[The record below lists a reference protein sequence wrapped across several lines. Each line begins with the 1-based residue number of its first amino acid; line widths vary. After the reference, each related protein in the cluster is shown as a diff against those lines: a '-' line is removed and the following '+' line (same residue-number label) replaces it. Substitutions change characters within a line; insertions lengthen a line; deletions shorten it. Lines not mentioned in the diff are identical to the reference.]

1 MSEISRVAL
10 FRKLNSLAYKAIDS
24 ATVFCKLRGNPYVE
38 LEHWLQQILA
48 NQDSDLHRIFKHFEV
63 DNSRFAKDL
72 TDALDSLPRGATSIS
87 DLSEHIGHAVERG
100 WVYGT
105 LMFGEGQVRT
115 GHLLVGMLKAPSLRN
130 ALFHI
135 SRQFERIRLD
145 TLTEE
150 FTKIVAGS
158 PEEHLGATDSSG
170 VAPGEA
176 SGAMAPA
183 QMGKQEALKK
193 FSVDLIAR
201 ARKGEIDPVT
211 GRDEEIRQIVDIL
224 MRRRQNNPILT
235 GEAGVG
241 KTAVVEGF
249 ALRIA
254 KGDVPPPLKDV
265 SLLMLDIGLL
275 QAGAS
280 MKGEFENRLRQVID
294 EVQASPKPIILF
306 IDEAH
311 TLIGAGG
318 PAGTGDAAN
327 LLKPALARGTLR
339 TIGATTW
346 AEYRKYFEKDPA
358 LTRRFQVVQILEPTE
373 EKAILMVRGVAS
385 TLEKHHRVQ
394 LLDEALEAVVKLSH
408 RYIPARQLPD
418 KAVSLL
424 DTTCARVAISQ
435 NATPAEVEDCQRRL
449 EALQTELEII
459 GREEEIGC
467 DVGGRRVE
475 VERKQAE
482 EKERL
487 AVLDARWQEE
497 KGLVDKILE
506 LRGKL
511 RAGGKPVDVKAPGIG
526 TSTSVSDASAAGTV
540 STEPPAAPQ
549 PNEKPQPASQAEL
562 QNSPQAASQPAPQ
575 STIIAEPAATVEP
588 VPSAVPSGTE
598 PPLSAEDR
606 KKLLAEL
613 HELQEKLYALQG
625 ESPLIMPTVDAQV
638 VASVVA
644 DWTGIPVGRMVKNE
658 AEAVLKLAD
667 TLNQRI
673 IGQRHALD
681 IIARRIQTSRAK
693 LDNPNKPI
701 GVFML
706 CGPSG
711 VGKTETALA
720 LAESLYGGEQNV
732 ITINMSEFQ
741 EAHTVSTLK
750 GAPPGDVG
758 YGEGGVLT
766 EAVRRRPYSV
776 VLLDEVEKA
785 HPDVHEIFFQVF
797 DKGWMEDGE
806 GRHINFK
813 NTIILLTTNVGT
825 DLIMSMCRDPELMPS
840 ADALGKALREPLL
853 KVFPPALL
861 GRLVVIPY
869 YPLSDE
875 MIGIIA
881 RLQLGRIKKRILEN
895 HGIPFSYDDE
905 TVKLIVSR
913 CTELES
919 GGRMI
924 DAILTNTVLPRISEE
939 FLKHMIE
946 GKPVSRVQVSVK
958 DGDFEYGFG

>member
-10 FRKLNSLAYKAIDS
+10 FGKLNSLAYKAIEG

-38 LEHWLQQILA
+38 LEHWLQQILQT
-48 NQDSDLHRIFKHFEV
+48 QDSDLHRIVKHFEL
-63 DNSRFAKDL
+63 DPSRLAKDM
-72 TDALDSLPRGATSIS
+72 TDALDRLPRGSTSIS
-87 DLSEHIGHAVERG
+87 DLSTHVEAAVERA

-105 LMFGEGQVRT
+105 LMFGENRVRT
-115 GHLLVGMLKAPSLRN
+115 GHIVLGMLKTPTLRN
-130 ALFHI
+130 ALFNI
-135 SRQFERIRLD
+135 SKQFDRVKAEALAD
-145 TLTEE
+145 D
-150 FTKIVAGS
+150 FVKITGGS
-158 PEEHLGATDSSG
+158 PEEHLGPTDGSSMG
-170 VAPGEA
+170 APGEA

-183 QMGKQEALKK
+183 QMGKQEALKR
-193 FSVDLIAR
+193 FAVDLTER
-201 ARKGEIDPVT
+201 ARKGEIDPIT

-254 KGDVPPPLKDV
+254 KGDVPPSLKEV
-265 SLLMLDIGLL
+265 SLLSLDIGLL

-318 PAGTGDAAN
+318 AAGTGDAAN

-339 TIGATTW
+339 TVAATTW
-346 AEYRKYFEKDPA
+346 AEYKKYFEKDPA
-358 LTRRFQVVQILEPTE
+358 LTRRFQTVQVAEPDE
-373 EKAILMVRGVAS
+373 AKALLMVRGVAS

-394 LLDEALEAVVKLSH
+394 LLDEALEAAVRLSH

-424 DTTCARVAISQ
+424 DTACARVAISQ
-435 NATPAEVEDCQRRL
+435 HATPPEVEDCRRRI
-449 EALQTELEII
+449 EALETELEII
-459 GREEEIGC
+459 GREEAIGIYAAT
-467 DVGGRRVE
+467 RRAE
-475 VERKQAE
+475 AE
-482 EKERL
+482 EKVAGERERL
-487 AVLDARWQEE
+487 NGLEERWGKE
-497 KGLVDKILE
+497 KVIVDSVLE
-506 LRGKL
+506 LRRKL
-511 RAGGKPVDVKAPGIG
+511 REGGKPVDAPAGAAKG
-526 TSTSVSDASAAGTV
+526 ASPAADKPAAGAA
-540 STEPPAAPQ
+540 PAA
-549 PNEKPQPASQAEL
+549 N
-562 QNSPQAASQPAPQ
+562 AAS
-575 STIIAEPAATVEP
+575 PAAAAQELTPEERA
-588 VPSAVPSGTE
+588 AV
-598 PPLSAEDR
+598 LS
-606 KKLLAEL
+606 EL
-613 HELQEKLYALQG
+613 HAAQEKLRELQG
-625 ESPLIMPTVDAQV
+625 ETPLIMSSADEQAVS
-638 VASVVA
+638 SVVA

-658 AEAVLKLAD
+658 IETVLNLAEA
-667 TLNQRI
+667 LNARV
-673 IGQRHALD
+673 IGQRHGLEM
-681 IIARRIQTSRAK
+681 IAKRIQTSRAK

-706 CGPSG
+706 AGTSG

-720 LAESLYGGEQNV
+720 LAEALYGGEQNV

-750 GAPPGDVG
+750 GAPPGYVG
-758 YGEGGVLT
+758 YGEGGILT

-785 HPDVHEIFFQVF
+785 HSDVHEIFFQVF

-806 GRHINFK
+806 GRYIDFK
-813 NTIILLTTNVGT
+813 NTIILLTTNAGS
-825 DLIMSMCRDPELMPS
+825 DLIMSMCKDPELTPDPES
-840 ADALGKALREPLL
+840 LAKALRQPLL
-853 KVFPPALL
+853 QVFPPALL

-875 MIGIIA
+875 MMASIV
-881 RLQLGRIKKRILEN
+881 RLQLGRIQRRVKDNHKIPLEY
-895 HGIPFSYDDE
+895 SDDV
-905 TVKLIVSR
+905 VKLIVSR

-924 DAILTNTVLPRISEE
+924 DAILTNTVLPRISLE
-939 FLKHMIE
+939 FLTRLVE
-946 GKPVSRVQVSVK
+946 GKPVSRVTLSVG
-958 DGDFEYGFG
+958 DGDFQYAFD